1 MGSTLLE
8 RPPRRAPT
16 PPQRPRQPAPAAP
29 RSRSRLRWVFPAALV
44 VSVLVHLFLM
54 VGIRF
59 ELTPVAPYPYQPQTE
74 AVPRPIGIRVYD
86 IVEVRGPAEGIPPEE
101 ERPTIQPPRG
111 VVPILP
117 QGAPIRLP
125 DAARIETDQPVRG
138 SRVSVMDRIAPRLT
152 EPRLWGAAAGDPP
165 PLPPEEVVRERI
177 ADRLG
182 AWNDSV
188 RVAGEAAAR
197 ATDWTAKDGSG
208 GRWGVSPE
216 GIHLGKI
223 TVPIPVQFSPPPGRR
238 DAVTGAIRNWNE
250 INAQRSQAEVQESI
264 AERVKAIRERREA
277 ERRDSTRIITE
288 R

>member
-1 MGSTLLE
+1 MSSTLLE

-16 PPQRPRQPAPAAP
+16 PPQQPRQRAPARPRG
-29 RSRSRLRWVFPAALV
+29 RSRLRWVFPAALV
-44 VSVLVHLFLM
+44 VSALVHLFLM
-54 VGIRF
+54 MGLRF
-59 ELTPVAPYPYQPQTE
+59 ELTPMQPYPYRPPADVQ
-74 AVPRPIGIRVYD
+74 PRPIGMRVYD

-101 ERPTIQPPRG
+101 ESPTIRPQG

-117 QGAPIRLP
+117 QGAPVRLP
-125 DAARIETDQPVRG
+125 DAARTETEQPVRG
-138 SRVSVMDRIAPRLT
+138 SRVSVMDRISPRLS
-152 EPRLWGAAAGDPP
+152 EPRLWAASAGEPP
-165 PLPPEEVVRERI
+165 PPTPEELVRERV
-177 ADRLG
+177 ADRLA

-188 RVAGEAAAR
+188 RMAGDAAAR
-197 ATDWTAKDGSG
+197 ATDWTAKDGNG

-223 TVPIPVQFSPPPGRR
+223 TVPIPIQFSPPPGRR

-250 INAQRSQAEVQESI
+250 INAQRGQVEVQESI
-264 AERVKAIRERREA
+264 AERVKAIRERKDS